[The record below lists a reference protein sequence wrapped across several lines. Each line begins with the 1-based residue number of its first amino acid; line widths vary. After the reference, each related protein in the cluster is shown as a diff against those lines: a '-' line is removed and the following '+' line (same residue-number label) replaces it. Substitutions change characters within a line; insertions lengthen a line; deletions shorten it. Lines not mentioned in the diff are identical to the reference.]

1 MTICITREQ
10 YKAQRQE
17 MIDDAGFSGLTT
29 RAINALMNYGIK
41 NKAELDSIVSSD
53 GFIRKLE
60 KIPEMGKKSV
70 LEIISFY
77 GLGQYKSLSDATRLI
92 GQEQYCIEFLEGIGY
107 KVEKTT

>member
-1 MTICITREQ
+1 MNTCITREQ

-17 MIDDAGFSGLTT
+17 MINNAGFAGLTT
-29 RAINALMNYGIK
+29 RATNALMNYGIK
-41 NKAELDSIVSSD
+41 NKSELDNIVSGD

-77 GLGQYKSLSDATRLI
+77 GLGQYKSLSEATRLI
-92 GQEQYCIEFLEGIGY
+92 GQERYCIEFLESIGY
-107 KVEKTT
+107 KVEKIT

>member
-60 KIPEMGKKSV
+60 KMRSKEEEYQT
-70 LEIISFY
+70 EII
-77 GLGQYKSLSDATRLI
+77 
-92 GQEQYCIEFLEGIGY
+92 FL
-107 KVEKTT
+107 KK